1 MFNDSPLEIAINN
14 DNIEMVKLL
23 LSSNRIDVMHHVYGI
38 DYEYEIPLIYEAVSN
53 RNIEIIQLFLS
64 YEKVDVNA
72 FNISK
77 EKGKLVSK
85 KTALHYAVQIEDV
98 QIVRL
103 LLNHDKININEVDD
117 RGFNFNLW
125 KKPFDY
131 AKSDEI
137 KQLFNC

>member
-23 LSSNRIDVMHHVYGI
+23 LSSDRIDVIHHVYGI
-38 DYEYEIPLIYEAVSN
+38 DYEYEIPLIYRAVSN

-72 FNISK
+72 SYIEKEKEKIVSK
-77 EKGKLVSK
+77 E
-85 KTALHYAVQIEDV
+85 TALHYAVHVKDV

-103 LLNHDKININEVDD
+103 LLNHDKININEVDNQ
-117 RGFNFNLW
+117 GFNFNLW

-131 AKSDEI
+131 AKSNEI
-137 KQLFNC
+137 KKLFNC